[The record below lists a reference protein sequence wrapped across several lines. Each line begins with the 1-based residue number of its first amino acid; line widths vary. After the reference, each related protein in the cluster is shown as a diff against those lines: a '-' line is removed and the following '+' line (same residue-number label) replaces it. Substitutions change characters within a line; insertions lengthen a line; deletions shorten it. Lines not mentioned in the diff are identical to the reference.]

1 MSAFGSIKFDSL
13 MSCLDFL
20 QPGFPPSA
28 QQLARLM
35 FSFSTF
41 GLGQLEFSLFAL
53 DSDSFA
59 SLLSAQSFSH
69 FDSVLFAS
77 DCSKPASSLSLQATS
92 WVGFI
97 LLLFDAARI
106 DLTLL
111 VLDFLHIGFLL
122 SVKSSF
128 RLDFISLTEGILRL
142 GPMTFV
148 SDVAKLGLSLP
159 LRSFT

>member
-1 MSAFGSIKFDSL
+1 

-128 RLDFISLTEGILRL
+128 PSRFHLFDGGHFEAR
-142 GPMTFV
+142 PH
-148 SDVAKLGLSLP
+148 DVRFGRGQV
-159 LRSFT
+159 RSVTAP